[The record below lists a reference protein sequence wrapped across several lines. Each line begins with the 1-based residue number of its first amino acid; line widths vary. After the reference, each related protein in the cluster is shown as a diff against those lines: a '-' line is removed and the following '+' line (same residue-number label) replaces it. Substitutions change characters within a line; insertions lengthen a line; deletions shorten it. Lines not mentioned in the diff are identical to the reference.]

1 MTEHVSASMK
11 PRVTLKWFVFAAV
24 TAALAWRII
33 VINVSDYHMRTG
45 AEDAAAALQWNATQP
60 DALLAQGRELARQD
74 PGLAIARLEQAAR
87 ANVADGRAY
96 ALLGRLWESR
106 GDGARADKAFEAAAR
121 LAPERTDVQAE
132 VAAYWMR
139 RGNLTRALEHLD
151 IVLSTRND
159 LRPRLYPE
167 LLNLAEDPRSPPA
180 YASLLRHPVVWWPDF
195 FAYAAAN
202 AARLDTLRML
212 FQLQGHG
219 ANAAQETALRPY
231 LARLQR
237 EGRWTEAYFVWLNN
251 LPREQL
257 ATVDNLFNGGFEQPL
272 SQLGFDWMSD
282 PAGHILVETASTY
295 GSTGKRALHLV
306 FRGPRVSFRHF
317 YQHTMLPPGNY
328 TLRGRVRPESL
339 DTAQGLEWTVS
350 CLDQNVAL
358 EKSERFLGSDQWRHF
373 AFQFQIPPAGCEVQG
388 VRLALAGHAALDYE
402 AKGDIWFDDLSIE
415 RLE

>member
-1 MTEHVSASMK
+1 
-11 PRVTLKWFVFAAV
+11 VFAAIA
-24 TAALAWRII
+24 AALAWRI
-33 VINVSDYHMRTG
+33 VVVNVSDYHMRTG
-45 AEDAAAALQWNATQP
+45 AEDAAAALQWNTAHP
-60 DALLAQGRELARQD
+60 DALLARGLELARQD

-121 LAPERTDVQAE
+121 LAPGRTDVQAE

-139 RGNLTRALEHLD
+139 HGNLTRALEHWD
-151 IVLSTRND
+151 VVLATRYD

-167 LLNLAEDPRSPPA
+167 LLSLAEDSRSPPA
-180 YASLLRHPVVWWPDF
+180 LTSLLRRPVAWWPDF

-202 AARLDTLRML
+202 AASLDTLRML
-212 FQLQGHG
+212 FQLQGQG
-219 ANAAQETALRPY
+219 ANAAHEPALRAY

-237 EGRWTEAYFVWLNN
+237 EGLWTEAYFVWLNN

-272 SQLGFDWMSD
+272 SQLGFGWMSD

-295 GSTGKRALHLV
+295 GSTGKRALHLL
-306 FRGPRVSFRHF
+306 FRGPRVGFRHF
-317 YQHTMLPPGNY
+317 YQNTMLPPGNY

-350 CLDQNVAL
+350 CLSQNEPQA
-358 EKSERFLGSDQWRHF
+358 KSERFLGSDQWRHF
-373 AFQFQIPPAGCEVQG
+373 AFQFRIPPAGCEVQD
-388 VRLALAGHAALDYE
+388 VRLKLAGQVALDYE
-402 AKGDIWFDDLSIE
+402 AKGNIWFDDLSIE